1 MAKSKGNGGGKSG
14 GDDYEA
20 QLYDL
25 VERADRADGA
35 EKVAL
40 LDEAVRLADM
50 RQDAERATYL
60 RQDLFEAAFDVGQ
73 YERALAEFN
82 TMIATA
88 DRNADTFGADV
99 MDSLLWRYKWVA
111 EHIHKYP
118 SVSREQVETMFREME
133 RRYTE
138 AGLSMRAVY
147 ALRSAT
153 ALDMGD
159 RKRADEYFAKWLDA
173 EEDGSEDCPACE
185 LNAYVE
191 YLLRSGAPDEAIKK
205 AKPLLAGKM
214 RCAEVPGI
222 THSILLI
229 PLLRRGDVEQAAKGH
244 KASYK
249 QMRETRK
256 FVGYAGNH
264 LQYLALTNQMTAAV
278 KLLESRLA
286 WALETRNGQDKF
298 TFLLGARLLL
308 ARLAAQGR
316 KTIKLL
322 LPPSFPHAREDG
334 EYDTADL
341 AEKFLAMA
349 GEVAKQFDR
358 RNGTD
363 RYFQL
368 LQENEELIAFE
379 LPAK

>member
-1 MAKSKGNGGGKSG
+1 MATNDEEYEGKI
-14 GDDYEA
+14 
-20 QLYDL
+20 YDL

-40 LDEAVRLADM
+40 LDEAVRLADL

-88 DRNADTFGADV
+88 DRHADSFGADV

-111 EHIHKYP
+111 EHVHKYP

-133 RRYTE
+133 RRYRE

-159 RKRADEYFAKWLDA
+159 KKRADEYFAKWLDA

-191 YLLRSGAPDEAIKK
+191 YLLRSGEPDEAINK
-205 AKPLLAGKM
+205 AKPLLAGEM

-222 THSILLI
+222 THSVLLV
-229 PLLRRGDVEQAAKGH
+229 PLLRRGEVEQAARGH
-244 KASYK
+244 KASYR

-264 LQYLALTNQMTAAV
+264 LQYLALINDHTRAV

-316 KTIKLL
+316 KTVKLL
-322 LPPSFPHAREDG
+322 LPPSFEHTREDG
-334 EYDTADL
+334 QYDTSDL

-349 GEVAKQFDR
+349 SDVAKQFDR

-363 RYFQL
+363 RYLKL
-368 LQENEELIAFE
+368 LQENEALIPFE
-379 LPAK
+379 TPVKQDGADRGAR

>member
-1 MAKSKGNGGGKSG
+1 MAN
-14 GDDYEA
+14 DDDEYEG
-20 QLYDL
+20 QIYDL

-40 LDEAVRLADM
+40 LDEAVRLADL
-50 RQDAERATYL
+50 RQDAERATHL
-60 RQDLFEAAFDVGQ
+60 RQDLFEAAFDDGQ

-88 DRNADTFGADV
+88 DRHADSFGADV

-111 EHIHKYP
+111 AHVHKYP

-133 RRYTE
+133 RRYKE
-138 AGLSMRAVY
+138 AGLSMRAIY
-147 ALRSAT
+147 ELRSAT

-185 LNAYVE
+185 LNGYVE
-191 YLLRSGAPDEAIKK
+191 YLLRSGDPGEAIKK

-214 RCAEVPGI
+214 RCAEVPGV
-222 THSILLI
+222 TQSILLV
-229 PLLRRGDVEQAAKGH
+229 PLLLRGDVEQAAKGH

-256 FVGYAGNH
+256 FVGYVGNH
-264 LQYLALTNQMTAAV
+264 LQYLALINDHTRAL

-322 LPPSFPHAREDG
+322 LPPSFEHTREDG
-334 EYDTADL
+334 QYDTADL

-349 GEVAKQFDR
+349 SDVAKQFDR
-358 RNGTD
+358 RNGTH
-363 RYFQL
+363 RYFKL
-368 LQENEELIAFE
+368 LQESEELIGFE
-379 LPAK
+379 APAK